1 MLTHLGKALRIL
13 QMDVAAHQ
21 QILTIAKLEEEM
33 KQRLTH
39 AFIFVAH
46 VKLLYRWIF
55 LNWL

>member
-55 LNWL
+55 LNW